1 MIFLIWAEKSEYS
14 DLQTKIVCYFKTRE
28 EAEAMKVQLQAA
40 EKSTISWE
48 RWRYS
53 VEECGPGVT
62 FE

>member
-28 EAEAMKVQLQAA
+28 EAEAAMAQLQAA
-40 EKSTISWE
+40 ETSPIYWE

-53 VEECGPGVT
+53 VQECGPGVT